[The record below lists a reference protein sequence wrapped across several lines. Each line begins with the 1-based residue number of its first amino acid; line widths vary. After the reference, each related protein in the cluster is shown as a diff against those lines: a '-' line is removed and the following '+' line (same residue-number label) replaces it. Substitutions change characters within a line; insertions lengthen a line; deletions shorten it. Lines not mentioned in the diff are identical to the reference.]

1 MLNIQLNA
9 PIIAI
14 PRRQWVPIGAA
25 LSLLLSC
32 GVALAYLPETSR
44 APIGSTEFGSAW
56 AQTFGLLWSG
66 VAAIAALSLLFPAF
80 TRKKMTVRHEAD
92 GSIVTVGDAKFMVMG
107 DGTTYDKDRQLAAFQ
122 FPDIAFRWQVWH
134 FFRTRPALLPSLLIA
149 VTLMGISW
157 LLAATAMPGTNPYAE
172 HGLWLFPMLSK
183 FFVLLLNCI
192 GVALLLLLVLVG
204 FGPAAVGAI
213 AQEVR
218 NQRALPASESQ
229 SLLGGGQDIDAM
241 FLPDRYLFQRPSE
254 TSEQFADRIVSERAE
269 HGATNYVV
277 IIAPQNDTVV
287 VACPAGTDNETALQV
302 DEPRTYFVPNTS
314 IPFDETPEQYYAF
327 IQAAAKP
334 LKRWLSLRPEQK
346 HGQVE
351 KLLVSLARPAV
362 RYAATLL
369 FLCFAVSGFGQSK
382 SARLDAYMGDRHP
395 VISRGVEVLFSFQEG
410 TIRRTGDGKSTVQQL
425 LPAGLAFSN
434 ADNAGE
440 LKEVFI
446 NGSKVAPAPRV
457 VASADLGQGS
467 AVPVAGEML
476 DSASTQRRADAIA
489 IAAERE
495 GRKFL
500 GVACIYWNMVIRI
513 LDIGFFAFIGIA
525 GLLRFI
531 TNVMNNE
538 SRLSIHGGTLYG
550 GHFARIGAFTRF
562 WLAMFVVA
570 GLVTLAIAIFA
581 RLSIGD
587 IAGVL
592 TMFFCWKSLFVG
604 LWLGVLYL
612 LERVADRI
620 ISNPITDS
628 RPTDFNQPGVQTRR
642 QIPGQ
647 F

>member
-1 MLNIQLNA
+1 MNIEQIQLFRPA
-9 PIIAI
+9 PLRLTGQQWLLLASTFALLAVSGIAWATL
-14 PRRQWVPIGAA
+14 PLGTPQALQVGLSAA
-25 LSLLLSC
+25 LCLATCGLFLLL
-32 GVALAYLPETSR
+32 AK
-44 APIGSTEFGSAW
+44 
-56 AQTFGLLWSG
+56 SG
-66 VAAIAALSLLFPAF
+66 QRQA
-80 TRKKMTVRHEAD
+80 VRYENEGA
-92 GSIVTVGDAKFMVMG
+92 IVTIGGADFLVLS
-107 DGTTYDKDRQLAAFQ
+107 DGTTYDEDRQLAAFQ
-122 FPDIAFRWQVWH
+122 FPDIAFKWQVWH
-134 FFRTRPALLPSLLIA
+134 FFRTRPALLPVLLIA

-192 GVALLLLLVLVG
+192 GAALLLILALVG
-204 FGPAAVGAI
+204 FGPSAVGAI
-213 AQEVR
+213 AKEVR
-218 NQRALPASESQ
+218 NQRALPAGESQ
-229 SLLGGGQDIDAM
+229 ALLGSGQEIEAM
-241 FLPDRYLFQRPSE
+241 FLPDIFLMQRPSE
-254 TSEQFADRIVSERAE
+254 TSEQFAERIVSARAE
-269 HGATNYVV
+269 HGADNYVV
-277 IIAPQNDTVV
+277 IIAPQNDSVV

-302 DEPRTYFVPNTS
+302 DEVRTYFVPDAPT
-314 IPFDETPEQYYAF
+314 PFDETPEQYYAF

-351 KLLVSLARPAV
+351 KLLVSLARPVV
-362 RYAATLL
+362 RYTATLL

-382 SARLDAYMGDRHP
+382 SERLDSYMGTRHP
-395 VISRGVEVLFSFQEG
+395 VISSGVEVLFSFQQG

-425 LPAGLAFSN
+425 LPDGLAFSD

-457 VASADLGQGS
+457 VASADMGQGS
-467 AVPVAGEML
+467 VVPVAGEML
-476 DSASTQRRADAIA
+476 DSASTQRMADAIVV
-489 IAAERE
+489 AAERE
-495 GRKFL
+495 GRKFF
-500 GVACIYWNMVIRI
+500 GVARIYWDMVIRI

-570 GLVTLAIAIFA
+570 GLVTLAVAIFA

-592 TMFFCWKSLFVG
+592 TMFFCWKSLFIG
-604 LWLGVLYL
+604 LWLGILYL

-620 ISNPITDS
+620 ISNPITDA
-628 RPTDFNQPGVQTRR
+628 RPAGDNQPGAQAHRR
-642 QIPGQ
+642 LPGQ